1 MANQLSSNTL
11 FGTGYNNRLNLE
23 RVKNNTPFG
32 YYDNDSEF
40 IKDAQKAASFVA
52 QRLGVGGTGN
62 ATTYITELT
71 VYAAFEEAV
80 TTYGNLVYQYKIR
93 DNYLNLEGGPTLPFN
108 QTDTAD
114 KIVLSE
120 DPSINSTVFWSN
132 GRTATWN
139 EIGNDLPNSASV
151 ASGEIYVSSAS
162 INDFLAPDLTK
173 INNWNFYYYQ
183 NPSIPGYD
191 NYDFSQTTYPQFNKV
206 GGETIATTNY
216 SESYTTFDTTD
227 LAIFT
232 STPGSS
238 SFSITASNGTS
249 AFLFVITASV
259 LPGDTS
265 NVLYIATGS
274 TANETA
280 KNIANKIASASPN
293 FGIPFTAITGSN
305 PVELELS
312 SSFGLTVDPS
322 VGFEINWLDNSNN
335 PQQTVF
341 AQPGTWDTYQITS
354 GSSWVYFFTT
364 YPIQSLFFGG
374 ATLNTAYYQDVLKGR
389 GLNGKLINNNLQ
401 TQIRI
406 AEAYA
411 QEAGVGG
418 YVTEYTGSLHL
429 EPGKQVYDLN
439 AWAAASASIEPGD
452 RIEIRQIFYQ
462 EPPAIVRYFDPYAGT
477 GTGVQGLLETF
488 GFGSYSP
495 GINFMLMPVYWDIMK
510 IQAIEFNDQVRKSAF
525 SFDLVNNQLRIFPV
539 PTHDN
544 GHMLLFKY
552 MKISEK
558 YLPTTD
564 NRPNVIADVMSVPY
578 RNPIYTSIN
587 QVGRSWIFRYAL
599 ALCKEI
605 EGQIRATFQGSNFG
619 GLVFNGSE
627 LLTDAR
633 TEKVEL
639 MTELK
644 EYLDQTTRR
653 AQLERKQQEADF
665 TRQTMNEIPLL
676 IYAL

>member
-429 EPGKQVYDLN
+429 E
-439 AWAAASASIEPGD
+439 SIRWYRYRCS
-452 RIEIRQIFYQ
+452 RI
-462 EPPAIVRYFDPYAGT
+462 T
-477 GTGVQGLLETF
+477 
-488 GFGSYSP
+488 
-495 GINFMLMPVYWDIMK
+495 
-510 IQAIEFNDQVRKSAF
+510 
-525 SFDLVNNQLRIFPV
+525 
-539 PTHDN
+539 
-544 GHMLLFKY
+544 
-552 MKISEK
+552 
-558 YLPTTD
+558 
-564 NRPNVIADVMSVPY
+564 
-578 RNPIYTSIN
+578 
-587 QVGRSWIFRYAL
+587 
-599 ALCKEI
+599 
-605 EGQIRATFQGSNFG
+605 
-619 GLVFNGSE
+619 
-627 LLTDAR
+627 
-633 TEKVEL
+633 
-639 MTELK
+639 
-644 EYLDQTTRR
+644 
-653 AQLERKQQEADF
+653 
-665 TRQTMNEIPLL
+665 
-676 IYAL
+676 